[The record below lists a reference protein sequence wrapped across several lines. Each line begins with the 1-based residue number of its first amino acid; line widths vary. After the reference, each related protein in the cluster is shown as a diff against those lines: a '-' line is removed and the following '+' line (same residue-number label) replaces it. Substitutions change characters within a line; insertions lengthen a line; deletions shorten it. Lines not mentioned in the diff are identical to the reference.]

1 MSDPLFVHVLWM
13 SQRSTPLRFALTSLG
28 SFVTF
33 SSETIRLKKQTE
45 QMEILE
51 GVFGTFCFTGCDKA
65 APPTILIGQFLF
77 PGD

>member
-33 SSETIRLKKQTE
+33 SSETIWLKKQTE
-45 QMEILE
+45 QKESLA
-51 GVFGTFCFTGCDKA
+51 GVFRTFCFTGCDKA
-65 APPTILIGQFLF
+65 APPTILIGQFLS

>member
-33 SSETIRLKKQTE
+33 SSQTIWLKTE
-45 QMEILE
+45 QKESLA
-51 GVFGTFCFTGCDKA
+51 GVF
-65 APPTILIGQFLF
+65 
-77 PGD
+77 